1 MPAGAEPTGLTFTP
15 DHKFGFFSIQ
25 HPDSTIST
33 DVDATGN
40 TINYKG
46 KSATIVIAL
55 KNNLGTEGTLG
66 TIDSKTAE
74 NTVTV
79 APNPTSGIVKINSVK
94 GLKDISVTAYS
105 MDGKI
110 VFTKKFNGTNKV
122 LDLDFTQQLEGSRVL
137 VLNIEAEGGF
147 QKTVKLVKK

>member
-1 MPAGAEPTGLTFTP
+1 VKIIRFYACRIGTDRSYFTP

-33 DVDATGN
+33 DIDATGN
-40 TINYKG
+40 TIDYRG

-55 KNNLGTEGTLG
+55 KNNLGTAGSLG
-66 TIDSKTAE
+66 TIDAQTE

-79 APNPTSGIVKINSVK
+79 APNPTSGMVKINSPK
-94 GLKDISVTAYS
+94 GLKNIMVTAYS

-110 VFTKKFNGTNKV
+110 VS
-122 LDLDFTQQLEGSRVL
+122 LR
-137 VLNIEAEGGF
+137 NI
-147 QKTVKLVKK
+147 QD